1 MRCAFA
7 ALGFFAACGVATAN
21 EVDAGRAI
29 FETGVGVTARIM
41 GMDLPGTGFACRRC
55 HGLDGAGGREG
66 ATVMP
71 AIGWDKL
78 AAPVASR
85 PAYTPE
91 LFRKAL
97 ETGISPSGRALDAA
111 MPRYR
116 LDGAQADALM
126 AYLMALPAIERRG
139 IEADAVHLGVLS
151 TPRSQALASAYAGAL
166 EQALAERIP
175 AHGIFGRTVKVR
187 PVGVAAGTDLKTAV
201 ERSPVVAMIG
211 LAPADSGLIADLLGD
226 GMPVLFPFF
235 PLAGTEDR
243 DLAHGLMADWPA
255 VADAI
260 ALRIK
265 ADGRS
270 DLILAAGDAG
280 DGRLAALAAALTR
293 AGVSYRLGDDL
304 SVGMASAVLLLPR
317 PGAADA
323 WITRLRRD
331 AVLYGMAEDFVAL
344 RVRLNGAG
352 IRYRLAVQGTSV
364 ASMAATAQLGALEA
378 HALMAADLLHGLLLS
393 AGRDLRR
400 ATLLAGFRNLRRQ
413 AAPNLLLDYAT
424 HPGSGTAAVEFI
436 VE

>member
-1 MRCAFA
+1 
-7 ALGFFAACGVATAN
+7 
-21 EVDAGRAI
+21 
-29 FETGVGVTARIM
+29 
-41 GMDLPGTGFACRRC
+41 
-55 HGLDGAGGREG
+55 
-66 ATVMP
+66 
-71 AIGWDKL
+71 
-78 AAPVASR
+78 
-85 PAYTPE
+85 
-91 LFRKAL
+91 
-97 ETGISPSGRALDAA
+97 
-111 MPRYR
+111 
-116 LDGAQADALM
+116 
-126 AYLMALPAIERRG
+126 
-139 IEADAVHLGVLS
+139 
-151 TPRSQALASAYAGAL
+151 
-166 EQALAERIP
+166 
-175 AHGIFGRTVKVR
+175 
-187 PVGVAAGTDLKTAV
+187 
-201 ERSPVVAMIG
+201 MIG
-211 LAPADSGLIADLLGD
+211 LAPADSGLIADPLGD
-226 GMPVLFPFF
+226 GMPVLFPLF

-243 DLAHGLMADWPA
+243 HLAHGLMADWPA

-304 SVGMASAVLLLPR
+304 SIGMASAVLLLPR
-317 PGAADA
+317 PGAAGA

-424 HPGSGTAAVEFI
+424 HPGSGTAAVDFI
-436 VE
+436 VV